1 MLRCSVVYLPILT
14 GGMDSAVARAEW
26 GESAEAVD
34 GFNRLL
40 EGVPCLEGT
49 ANPKNYLVQ

>member
-1 MLRCSVVYLPILT
+1 
-14 GGMDSAVARAEW
+14 MDSAVARAKW